1 MMNIVD
7 SFQLVAWRE
16 RCIYREE
23 VTKLTKG
30 GKQTNNMKTRVK
42 NNNLRFGNLC
52 TEEVLKKPEK
62 EVKE

>member
-42 NNNLRFGNLC
+42 KQQSTVWKSLYRR
-52 TEEVLKKPEK
+52 VLKKPEK